1 MTGTGNSLWLTLR
14 GGVVKEK
21 QIKKDDSGPYISF
34 AAAITD
40 RYKLGALKQQMFI
53 PSQS

>member
-1 MTGTGNSLWLTLR
+1 MTGTGDSLWLTL
-14 GGVVKEK
+14 VVAVKEK